1 MDNETGDVFKDDTF
15 AIHVSKNMEIRNA
28 LRSGILEASRQDSGK
43 IPLFVSWPE
52 WLDDGIIC
60 MYAKDFRE
68 FVRNCT
74 KEATEEL
81 GTAVA
86 SVTIEKTVREVAE
99 SKKNA
104 LPES

>member
-1 MDNETGDVFKDDTF
+1 MDNETKDVFKDDTF

-28 LRSGILEASRQDSGK
+28 LRSGILEASRQDNGK

-52 WLDDGIIC
+52 WLDDGIVC

-68 FVRNCT
+68 FLSSCT
-74 KEATEEL
+74 KKTAEEL

-86 SVTIEKTVREVAE
+86 ALTIEKTVREVAE